1 MRELAFNKILRRTNT
16 IENVDKSPKGV
27 TPMSRLLLAPVQKRK
42 PCLQRIDSAFLIAM
56 DELLYFLP
64 EIPAPLATKLG
75 LYRHAHES
83 TVAIHSLFQVPAVTC

>member
-42 PCLQRIDSAFLIAM
+42 PSLHRTHSAFPIAM
-56 DELLYFLP
+56 HELLRFLP
-64 EIPAPLATKLG
+64 EIPAALAHKLG
-75 LYRHAHES
+75 LYSHAHES
-83 TVAIHSLFQVPAVTC
+83 TVAVHSLLQEAAVPY